1 MENIFKS
8 EISHNHVYNTKIQDY
23 CYKNNTFQQFDKVQK
38 QKKRKEKKVSEK
50 DFNIIL
56 QFTKT
61 CSFKNKRDKLALVL
75 LYITGLKIS
84 TLLYLTVKNLN
95 DLLKD
100 HHFILSVKNNKIIN
114 AAPSVADKQSLSA
127 SLSRQNQV
135 STKKKLLAAADKR
148 SLSEP
153 SFLETIHKANNETRF
168 EITAK
173 ANDRTTYKV
182 EKEFILIWVIKA
194 HLKYF
199 SNVKDCIETLIE
211 NKAEF
216 DYVFTKK
223 EVLNK
228 PISRENFTKNLNNIL
243 QKAGKTF
250 EKEKVFTTHSLRST
264 YITNLTKLTSLDKAS
279 QLIGHKNI
287 NSTLNYI
294 YENLELTLEEKKK
307 FLQKSIQT

>member
-1 MENIFKS
+1 MENISKS
-8 EISHNHVYNTKIQDY
+8 KVSHNHVYNTKIQDY
-23 CYKNNTFQQFDKVQK
+23 YYKDNTFEQFDKIQK
-38 QKKRKEKKVSEK
+38 QKKRKEKEVSKK

-61 CSFKNKRDKLALVL
+61 CSFKDKRDKLALVL

-95 DLLKD
+95 DLLKE
-100 HHFILSVKNNKIIN
+100 HHFTLSVKNNKIIN
-114 AAPSVADKQSLSA
+114 ATLNKQSLSA

-135 STKKKLLAAADKR
+135 SAKEKLLAAADKQ

-153 SFLETIHKANNETRF
+153 SFLETIRKVNNETKF

-173 ANDRTTYKV
+173 TNDRTTYKV
-182 EKEFILIWVIKA
+182 EKDFILVWVIKDY
-194 HLKYF
+194 LQYL

-223 EVLNK
+223 GVLNK
-228 PISRENFTKNLNNIL
+228 PISRENFTKDLNNIL
-243 QKAGKTF
+243 EKAAKTF

-264 YITNLTKLTSLDKAS
+264 YITNLTKLTSLDKVS
-279 QLIGHKNI
+279 QLIGYKNI
-287 NSTLNYI
+287 NSTLNYM
-294 YENLELTLEEKKK
+294 YEDLELSLEEKKK
-307 FLQKSIQT
+307 IFTKMNTNLK